1 MTLSY
6 YRGAHGIIL
15 VYDVTQR
22 SSLEQLEGYIAA
34 IVHAGRPNVPAV
46 LVGNKIDMA
55 HAREVSSEEG
65 QVYCAVLFGHVRR
78 VD

>member
-1 MTLSY
+1 MALSY

-22 SSLEQLEGYIAA
+22 SSLERLEGYIADMVQ
-34 IVHAGRPNVPAV
+34 IGKPNVPAV

-55 HAREVSSEEG
+55 HAREVSTEEG
-65 QVYCAVLFGHVRR
+65 QV
-78 VD
+78 